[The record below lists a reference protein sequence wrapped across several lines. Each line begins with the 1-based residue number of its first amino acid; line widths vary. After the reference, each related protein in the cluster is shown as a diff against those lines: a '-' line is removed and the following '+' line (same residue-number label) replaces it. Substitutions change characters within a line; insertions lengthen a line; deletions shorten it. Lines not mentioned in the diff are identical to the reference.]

1 MSPKA
6 IARNMDRY
14 RTLRRRESDAF
25 FAENEALRLQIK
37 READTLARVTAA
49 ALRQSD
55 YWAPQI
61 RDSYLA
67 GLEQN

>member
-1 MSPKA
+1 MSPLA
-6 IARNMDRY
+6 ITRNLDRI
-14 RTLRRRESDAF
+14 RQLRKTEREAQH
-25 FAENEALRLQIK
+25 EALRLQIK
-37 READTLARVTAA
+37 READTLARVTAT

-67 GLEQN
+67 GLETR